1 MADSVL
7 MEVNCRRP
15 EKIPKLDKACEG
27 SKSSSKQRVVK
38 WGKGEDDE
46 YLRQYLLF
54 HYQFEKTQGFSIKWE
69 QFDYFFRSRSMDN
82 SPKQIS
88 QTRSNAELIREM
100 TLTAI
105 EKHNEA
111 HGTKLVYVEHVEGNY
126 QFTSGLT
133 CWLTFWATDMASF
146 PPQSKIYQANV
157 WRRGQHFHTF
167 IFRVKPTD
175 EEIESVEVQ
184 PPSPMRYEF
193 DKPPIVFSRPGPE
206 DEALPGVPFV
216 FNRTG
221 AGLDPDRFTPSWS

>member
-1 MADSVL
+1 
-7 MEVNCRRP
+7 
-15 EKIPKLDKACEG
+15 
-27 SKSSSKQRVVK
+27 
-38 WGKGEDDE
+38 
-46 YLRQYLLF
+46 
-54 HYQFEKTQGFSIKWE
+54 
-69 QFDYFFRSRSMDN
+69 MDN

-105 EKHNEA
+105 DKHNEA
-111 HGTKLVYVEHVEGNY
+111 HGTKLVFVEHVEANY

-133 CWLTFWATDMASF
+133 CWLTFWAIDMASF
-146 PPQSKIYQANV
+146 PPESKIYQANV
-157 WRRGQHFHTF
+157 WRHGTRFHTF
-167 IFRVKPTD
+167 TFRLKPTD
-175 EEIESVEVQ
+175 AEIEAVEVQ

-216 FNRTG
+216 FNRTK